1 MTTHLSTK
9 GQLIIPKGIRD
20 RHGWKAGSELLIED
34 RGDHVVVRSAETIPE
49 TTLDQLIGC
58 TGYSGPRR
66 SLAEQ
71 EAAIARGA
79 RENR

>member
-20 RHGWKAGSELLIED
+20 RHGWKAGSEVIIED
-34 RGDHVVVRSAETIPE
+34 RGDFVVLRSAEEIPE
-49 TTLDQLIGC
+49 TNLDQVIGC
-58 TGYSGPRR
+58 TGYSGPPR
-66 SLAEQ
+66 SLVEL

-79 RENR
+79 RESR